1 MFLLID
7 NYDSFTYNLKALF
20 HECGASVDVV
30 KNDEF
35 RPAEGYEG
43 IILSPGPSTP
53 ANSGTTLRYL
63 DEFLGRTPIF
73 GVCLGMQAIAHVLG
87 YTVAPARTVMHG
99 KVDRIGVTAPS
110 ILFRGIPD
118 SFSAVRYHSLA
129 VEIEERYVT
138 SRSRG
143 DGTVMSIEDP
153 GALLFGVQ
161 FHPESI
167 MSEFGQRIVRNF
179 LEYAASRVQPRV
191 ATR

>member
-1 MFLLID
+1 MYLLID

-35 RPAEGYEG
+35 RSADACEG
-43 IILSPGPSTP
+43 IIISPGPSTP

-63 DEFLGRTPIF
+63 EGYLGRVPIF
-73 GVCLGMQAIAHVLG
+73 GVCLGMQAIAHALG
-87 YTVAPARTVMHG
+87 FPVVPARTVMHG
-99 KVDRIGVTAPS
+99 KVDLIDVMAPS
-110 ILFRGIPD
+110 LLFRDMPG
-118 SFSAVRYHSLA
+118 SFTAVRYHSLA

-138 SRSRG
+138 SRSRS

-153 GALLFGVQ
+153 GAMFFGVQ

-167 MSEFGQRIVRNF
+167 MSECGQRIVRNF
-179 LEYAASRVQPRV
+179 LDYAAAPAEPRAASR
-191 ATR
+191 

>member
-20 HECGASVDVV
+20 HECGAAVDVV

-35 RPAEGYEG
+35 RSADACEG

-53 ANSGTTLRYL
+53 ANSGTTLRYI
-63 DEFLGRTPIF
+63 EQYLGRVPLF

-87 YTVAPARTVMHG
+87 YPVVPARTVMHG
-99 KVDRIGVTAPS
+99 KVDVIGVTSPS
-110 ILFRGIPD
+110 ILFRGVPG

-143 DGTVMSIEDP
+143 DGTIMSIEDP
-153 GALLFGVQ
+153 GTMIFGVQ

-167 MSEFGQRIVRNF
+167 MSECGQRIVRNF
-179 LEYAASRVQPRV
+179 LEYAASLAEPKAVSR
-191 ATR
+191 

>member
-20 HECGASVDVV
+20 HECGASVEVV

-35 RPAEGYEG
+35 RPVDGHEG

-63 DEFLGRTPIF
+63 KEYLGRVPLF

-87 YTVAPARTVMHG
+87 YPVVPARTVMHG
-99 KVDRIGVTAPS
+99 KVDLIGVTAPS
-110 ILFRGIPD
+110 ILFRGVPD

-129 VEIEERYVT
+129 VDIEERYIT

-143 DGTVMSIEDP
+143 DGTIMSIEDP
-153 GALLFGVQ
+153 GEMLFGVQ

-167 MSEFGQRIVRNF
+167 MSDFGQRIVRNF
-179 LEYAASRVQPRV
+179 LEYAAALAEPRV
-191 ATR
+191 ASR